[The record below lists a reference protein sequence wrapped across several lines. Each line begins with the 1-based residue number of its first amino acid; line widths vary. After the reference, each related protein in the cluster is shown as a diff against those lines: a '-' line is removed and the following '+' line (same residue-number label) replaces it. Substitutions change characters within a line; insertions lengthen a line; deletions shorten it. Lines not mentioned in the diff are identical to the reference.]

1 MMDKKWAVVF
11 DFDGTLI
18 SKSYGSLYDVIDSNG
33 GVTPACHQKAV
44 KMRKHYLALARAGKL
59 TKKHQEKWLVDSL
72 RLYVDSGLSV
82 HKMREILSRVQLR
95 AGVRDCLL
103 QLQARGVPVAI
114 ISYGV
119 FQFIEEV
126 LLHHGL
132 KHLVHK
138 IYSADLKIGTD
149 AAGTVTGFSKETFVF
164 PFNKGLVSREFADL
178 YGVPYENI
186 LAVGDSPNGDKELGH
201 LMENRLGIARDKS
214 EKERLLEV
222 MGSAMVT
229 ESFDRATDW
238 LLDRID
244 SE

>member
-1 MMDKKWAVVF
+1 MDKKWVVVF

-33 GVTPACHQKAV
+33 GVTPECKARAE
-44 KMRKHYLALARAGKL
+44 KMRKYYLALAHTGKL
-59 TKKHQEKWLVDSL
+59 TRKYQEKWLVDSL
-72 RLYVDSGLSV
+72 KLYVDSGLSIY
-82 HKMREILSRVQLR
+82 KIREILSRVKLR
-95 AGVRDCLL
+95 TGVRDCLL
-103 QLQARGVPVAI
+103 QLKARGVPVAI

-132 KHLVHK
+132 KYLVDK
-138 IYSADLKIGTD
+138 IYSADLKLAND
-149 AAGTVTGFSKETFVF
+149 KAGTVIGFSKETFIF
-164 PFNKGLVSREFADL
+164 PFNKGAASREFA
-178 YGVPYENI
+178 YKHGVPYENI

-214 EKERLLEV
+214 EKERLLKV

-229 ESFDRATDW
+229 ESFNPVTDW

-244 SE
+244 SA